1 MRYFIILASM
11 VLFAFGGEIVYIGS
25 STIGGTVLP
34 KLAKDFSAKTGIKFD
49 TIKIPGSGEGI
60 KALLEGETKLAGISR
75 NIKNS
80 ERKKGLR
87 FFIIA
92 YDAIGVVVN
101 KDNPVKNLTKEQI
114 KKIFAGE
121 ITNWKDVGGEDM
133 PIKTTTEI
141 LTAKRAT
148 QIVFTELVF
157 ETKKLVGT
165 YGPNNTE
172 VDKPVDEVAFVAKNK
187 GAIAATSMVFFKNNP
202 NVHSI
207 SVEGIE
213 PTEKNIAN
221 GSYPISRPLELV
233 TKKDIDEDHLKFLN
247 YVYSQ
252 EAQKYINNTFVAVK
266 LERK

>member
-1 MRYFIILASM
+1 MRFLVIVVSLI
-11 VLFAFGGEIVYIGS
+11 LFANAGDIVYVGS

-34 KLAKDFSAKTGIKFD
+34 KLAADFSKEYNIRFD

-60 KALLEGETKLAGISR
+60 KALLSNETKLAGISR
-75 NIKNS
+75 NIKDK

-101 KDNPVKNLTKEQI
+101 KNNPIKNLSKEQLR
-114 KKIFAGE
+114 KIFSGE
-121 ITNWKDVGGEDM
+121 ITNWKELGGRDL
-133 PIKTTTEI
+133 PIKTVTEI

-148 QIVFTELVF
+148 QIVFTELIF

-165 YGPNNTE
+165 YGSNNTE
-172 VDKPVDEVAFVAKNK
+172 VDKPVDEVKFVAQNE
-187 GAIAATSMVFFKNNP
+187 GAIAATSMVFFKNN
-202 NVHSI
+202 NEVHSI
-207 SVEGIE
+207 SVGGIKS
-213 PTEKNIAN
+213 TEKNIAN

-233 TKKDIDEDHLKFLN
+233 TKKDIDDAHLKFLN
-247 YVYSQ
+247 YVYSKNAQ
-252 EAQKYINNTFVAVK
+252 EYINKTFVAVK